1 MLGGALM
8 LLRRVDFERISL
20 SKETVNHAEMQ

>member
-8 LLRRVDFERISL
+8 LLRVDFERISL